1 MTATCRQLREPERLV
16 YFLTM
21 EGLLFEVEVRTL
33 ESRQVA
39 DLVREL
45 GMPKGAQPHFKGAF
59 SAQGRLVVANN
70 TEFPDG
76 FAAHWLRLRALRA
89 GTLTAEIDY
98 S

>member
-1 MTATCRQLREPERLV
+1 M
-16 YFLTM
+16 
-21 EGLLFEVEVRTL
+21 
-33 ESRQVA
+33 
-39 DLVREL
+39 
-45 GMPKGAQPHFKGAF
+45 
-59 SAQGRLVVANN
+59 ANN